1 MSIKSKAALSFAGS
15 RNFPAA
21 KAAVRKFFTKRH
33 EVSLLPNLIEVQL
46 NSYRWF
52 LEKGLKDLLGEI
64 NPIKDFTGKNLE
76 LFFGD
81 YFFDKPKYDELTS
94 RERNTTFEAPLYVAA
109 KLVNKVS
116 GKTKTQDVYFGDFP
130 LMTPRGTFIVN
141 GVERVVVSQL
151 IKSPGAFFSAETMRG
166 KNFYGAKIIPNRGA
180 WLELDTD
187 AAGVIGVKIDRKRR
201 IPITALLRVFGL
213 PGNEDILAA
222 FSDVDTDPDTRYI
235 QNTLSKDASTNADEG
250 FKEVYKRIRP
260 GDLATVE
267 NARSL
272 ISGMFFNAERYD
284 LSQVGR
290 FKFNQRLNIQ
300 NRAIS
305 ASARARP
312 DPLRS
317 RGSEASSQARLA
329 ERDGSASARPASP
342 NRGELPSRDGQILTL
357 EDLVAVVKEI
367 IRLNNSQNPPDDID
381 HLANRRIRAVGELI
395 QARFRVGLARMAR
408 IAKDRMSLADLETV
422 TPAQLI
428 HVRPIVATMQEFFS
442 SSQLSQFMDQTNPL
456 AELEHKRRLSAMG
469 PGGLSRE
476 RAGFEVRDVH
486 RSHYGRLC
494 PITTP
499 EGPNIGLVAHLAT
512 YARINDFGFIE
523 TPYRMVKKTAKNDGH
538 DAVEEISLFDVK
550 NDKGE
555 LVVAAG
561 QTITLKQAKDLAK
574 IENLKDIRLKPR
586 LTNKVSYLDAYE
598 EEQLTIGQAGLE
610 TDPKGYFVEPRASVR
625 VRNVPSIAE
634 TSDIDCLDVS
644 PKQIISVTTS
654 LIPFLEHD
662 DANRA
667 LMGSNMQRQAVSC
680 IKPASPVVGTGME
693 EKAARD
699 SGQVILAE
707 EDGEVVSVV
716 GDKIVIVG
724 NKGKKK
730 EYPLLKFLRTNSAT
744 AINQI
749 PKVSKGQKVKK
760 GDLLADGASTADGE
774 LALGQNVLVAFMSWE
789 GGNYEDAILISE
801 RVVQKDLFS
810 SIHIDDFKIDVR
822 DTKLGPEQ
830 VTRDIPNVGEEK
842 LKDLDENGVIRI
854 GAQIKAGDILVGKIT
869 PKGETDL
876 TAEEKLLRVIFG
888 EKSRDVKDTS
898 LTLPHGEYGKV
909 VNIKEFSRDAGDK
922 LASGVIRSIQ
932 VSVAVLRKI
941 QVGDKM
947 AGRHGN
953 KGVISKI
960 IPVEDMPF
968 MADGTPVDIILNP
981 LGVVSRMNLGQIL
994 ETHLGLAVSRLGYK
1008 VATPVLDGITEAQIK
1023 DELEKAGLPKDGKIT
1038 MYDGKTGEPFD
1049 EKVTVGVAYM
1059 LKLHH
1064 LVDDKMHARSTGPYS
1079 LITQQPLGGKAQFG
1093 GQRFGEM
1100 EVWALEG
1107 YGVAHTLQEMLT
1119 IKSDDVI
1126 GRSKTYESIVK
1137 GEPIKKPNVPE
1148 SFRVLVKELQSL
1160 CLDVELLGEGG
1171 QVTSA
1176 SEESEVI
1183 APNQPVVPVA
1193 MPESSL
1199 FTDEPRK
1206 KFKKKEKK

>member
-1 MSIKSKAALSFAGS
+1 MASKTTMREEKNIDSTKTG
-15 RNFPAA
+15 
-21 KAAVRKFFTKRH
+21 KASRKFFTHRH
-33 EVSLLPNLIEVQL
+33 ETALLPNLIEVQL
-46 NSYRWF
+46 NSYKWF
-52 LEKGLKDLLGEI
+52 LEKGLKELLKEV
-64 NPIKDFTGKNLE
+64 NPIRDFTGKNLE

-81 YFFDKPKYDELTS
+81 YFFDKSKYDEYTS
-94 RERNTTFEAPLYVAA
+94 RERNTTYEAPLYVSA
-109 KLVNKVS
+109 KLLNKVT

-130 LMTPRGTFIVN
+130 LMTPRGTFIIN
-141 GVERVVVSQL
+141 GVERVVVNQL
-151 IKSPGAFFSAETMRG
+151 IKSPGVFFTAESLRG
-166 KNFYGAKIIPNRGA
+166 KNYYGAKIIPNRGA

-201 IPITALLRVFGL
+201 IPITALLRVFGFTD
-213 PGNEDILAA
+213 NEEILQA
-222 FSDVDTDPDTRYI
+222 FKDVDTDPDTKYI
-235 QNTLSKDASTNADEG
+235 QNTLDKDPSQNADDG
-250 FKEVYKRIRP
+250 YKEVYKRIRP
-260 GDLATVE
+260 GDLATVD
-267 NARSL
+267 NAKSL

-284 LSQVGR
+284 LSEVGR
-290 FKFNQRLNIQ
+290 FKFNQRLNVEK
-300 NRAIS
+300 NDS
-305 ASARARP
+305 
-312 DPLRS
+312 
-317 RGSEASSQARLA
+317 
-329 ERDGSASARPASP
+329 
-342 NRGELPSRDGQILTL
+342 QILTK
-357 EDLVAVVKEI
+357 EDLLSVVREI
-367 IRLNNSQNPPDDID
+367 VRLNNNQNPSDDID
-381 HLANRRIRAVGELI
+381 HLANRRVRAVGELI
-395 QARFRVGLARMAR
+395 QARFRVGLTRMAR

-428 HVRPIVATMQEFFS
+428 HVRPVVATMQEFFS

-512 YARINDFGFIE
+512 YARVNEFGFIE
-523 TPYRMVKKTAKNDGH
+523 TPYQKVKKYVKNDGKE
-538 DAVEEISLFDVK
+538 AVGEIALF
-550 NDKGE
+550 E
-555 LVVAAG
+555 LKDTSGKVVVQAG
-561 QTITLKQAKDLAK
+561 NVVSEKEAKDLQK
-574 IENLKDIRLKPR
+574 NSKEETIRIKPK
-586 LTNKVSYLDAYE
+586 LTEEIIYLDAFE
-598 EEQLTIGQAGLE
+598 EERLVIGQSNIE
-610 TDPKGYFVEPRASVR
+610 TDEQGYFVEARSSVR
-625 VRNVPSIAE
+625 VHSVPSIAS
-634 TSDIDCLDVS
+634 TDDIDCIDVS

-680 IKPASPVVGTGME
+680 IKPDAPIVGTGME
-693 EKAARD
+693 FKAARD
-699 SGQVILAE
+699 SGTMILAE
-707 EDGEVVSVV
+707 EDGEVTSVT
-716 GDKIVIVG
+716 GEKIVVTSDK
-724 NKGKKK
+724 NKKK
-730 EYPLLKFLRTNSAT
+730 EYKLLKFVRTNSAT

-749 PKVSKGQKVKK
+749 PRVTKGQMVKK
-760 GDLLADGASTADGE
+760 GDFLADGASTENGE

-789 GGNYEDAILISE
+789 GGNYEDAILVSE
-801 RVVQKDLFS
+801 KMVQADRYS

-842 LKDLDENGVIRI
+842 LKDLDETGVIRI
-854 GAQIKAGDILVGKIT
+854 GAQVKAGDILVGKIT

-909 VNIKEFSRDAGDK
+909 VNIREFSREAGDK
-922 LASGVIRSIQ
+922 LPSGVIRSIQ
-932 VSVAVLRKI
+932 VSVAVLRKV

-953 KGVISKI
+953 KGVISKVV
-960 IPVEDMPF
+960 PVEDLPF
-968 MADGTPVDIILNP
+968 MADGRTVDLILNP

-994 ETHLGLAVSRLGYK
+994 ETHLGMAAYLQGFK
-1008 VATPVLDGITEAQIK
+1008 VATPVLDGVTEEEIK
-1023 DELEKAGLPKDGKIT
+1023 DQLVKAGIPEDGKVV
-1038 MYDGKTGEPFD
+1038 MYDGKTGEAFD

-1107 YGVAHTLQEMLT
+1107 YGAAHTLQEMLT
-1119 IKSDDVI
+1119 IKSDDVV
-1126 GRSKTYESIVK
+1126 GRSKTYEAIVK
-1137 GEPIKKPNVPE
+1137 GEAIKKPNVPE

-1160 CLDVELLGEGG
+1160 GLDVELLGEGG
-1171 QVTSA
+1171 KVTSA
-1176 SEESEVI
+1176 AEEPEVV
-1183 APNQPVVPVA
+1183 APGEIK
-1193 MPESSL
+1193 ESQAVLEEAKSL
-1199 FTDEPRK
+1199 FEDEPK
-1206 KFKKKEKK
+1206 KDKKKKKK

>member
-1 MSIKSKAALSFAGS
+1 MSKKSTITEMVKEAPIKA
-15 RNFPAA
+15 
-21 KAAVRKFFTKRH
+21 RKFFSKRH

-46 NSYRWF
+46 NSYKWF
-52 LEKGLKDLLGEI
+52 LEKGLKELLGEI

-81 YFFDKPKYDELTS
+81 YFFDKSKYDEFTS
-94 RERNTTFEAPLYVAA
+94 RERNTTFEAPLYVSA
-109 KLVNKVS
+109 KLVNKVT

-130 LMTPRGTFIVN
+130 LMTPRGTFIIN
-141 GVERVVVSQL
+141 GVERVVVNQL
-151 IKSPGAFFSAETMRG
+151 IKSPGAFFSVENIRG
-166 KNFYGAKIIPNRGA
+166 KQYYGAKIIPNRGA

-213 PGNEDILAA
+213 SSNEEILETFA
-222 FSDVDTDPDTRYI
+222 DVDTDPDTKYI
-235 QNTLSKDASTNADEG
+235 KSTLEKDASQNADEG

-260 GDLATVE
+260 GDLATVD

-272 ISGMFFNAERYD
+272 ISGMFFMADRYD
-284 LSQVGR
+284 LSAVGR
-290 FKFNQRLNIQ
+290 FKFNQRLNITK
-300 NRAIS
+300 NES
-305 ASARARP
+305 G
-312 DPLRS
+312 L
-317 RGSEASSQARLA
+317 
-329 ERDGSASARPASP
+329 
-342 NRGELPSRDGQILTL
+342 LTK
-357 EDLVAVVKEI
+357 EDLVAVIKEV
-367 IRLNNSQNPPDDID
+367 IRLNNTQQQADDID
-381 HLANRRIRAVGELI
+381 HLANRRVRAVGELI
-395 QARFRVGLARMAR
+395 QTRFRVGLARMAR
-408 IAKDRMSLADLETV
+408 IAKDRMSLADLESV

-512 YARINDFGFIE
+512 YARVNDFGFIE
-523 TPYRMVKKTAKNDGH
+523 TPYRLVKKAVKNDGKS
-538 DAVEEISLFDVK
+538 AVGEISLFDIKDV
-550 NDKGE
+550 NGNL
-555 LVVAAG
+555 LVSAG
-561 QTITLKQAKDLAK
+561 QEISDKQAKEIAK
-574 IENLKDIRLKPR
+574 NGQLLEIRIKPR
-586 LTNKVSYLDAYE
+586 ATEKIIYLDAYE
-598 EEQLTIGQAGLE
+598 EEKLVIGQSNIE
-610 TDPKGYFVEPRASVR
+610 IDENGYFKEQRSSVR
-625 VRNVPSIAE
+625 VRSVPSIASTDE
-634 TSDIDCLDVS
+634 IDCLDVS

-680 IKPASPVVGTGME
+680 IRPDAPIVGTGME
-693 EKAARD
+693 GKAARD

-707 EDGEVVSVV
+707 EDGEVVSSTGEKIVVV
-716 GDKIVIVG
+716 GE
-724 NKGKKK
+724 KGKKK
-730 EYPLLKFLRTNSAT
+730 EYHLLKFLRTNSAT
-744 AINQI
+744 SINQ
-749 PKVSKGQKVKK
+749 VSRVFKGQQVKK
-760 GDLLADGASTADGE
+760 GDLLADGASTHNGE

-789 GGNYEDAILISE
+789 GGNYEDAILVSE
-801 RVVQKDLFS
+801 RVVQRDLYS

-830 VTRDIPNVGEEK
+830 ITRDIPNVGEEK

-854 GAQIKAGDILVGKIT
+854 GAQVKAGDILVGKIT

-909 VNIKEFSRDAGDK
+909 VNIREFSRDAGDK
-922 LASGVIRSIQ
+922 LPSGVIRSIQ

-960 IPVEDMPF
+960 IPVEDLPF
-968 MADGTPVDIILNP
+968 MEDGTSVDIILNP

-994 ETHLGLAVSRLGYK
+994 ETHLGMAARRLGYN
-1008 VATPVLDGITEAQIK
+1008 VATPVLDGIKEHQIK
-1023 DELEKAGLPKDGKIT
+1023 SELEKSGISSGGKVT
-1038 MYDGKTGEPFD
+1038 LYDGKTGEPFD
-1049 EKVTVGVAYM
+1049 EKITVGVAYM

-1107 YGVAHTLQEMLT
+1107 YGAAHTLQEMLT
-1119 IKSDDVI
+1119 IKSDDVV
-1126 GRSKTYESIVK
+1126 GRSKTYEAIVK

-1171 QVTSA
+1171 VVSSA
-1176 SEESEVI
+1176 SEEPEV
-1183 APNQPVVPVA
+1183 VVPGESAQTTNV
-1193 MPESSL
+1193 PETLL
-1199 FTDEPRK
+1199 FEDEP
-1206 KFKKKEKK
+1206 KKEKRKKKDKKTD

>member
-1 MSIKSKAALSFAGS
+1 MAKKATTILSPQNTKTS
-15 RNFPAA
+15 
-21 KAAVRKFFTKRH
+21 RKFFSKLQ
-33 EVSLLPNLIEVQL
+33 EVVELPNLIEVQL
-46 NSYRWF
+46 NSYKWYF
-52 LEKGLKDLLGEI
+52 EKGLKELLEEI
-64 NPIKDFTGKNLE
+64 NPIRDFTGKNLE
-76 LFFGD
+76 LSFGD
-81 YFFDKPKYDELTS
+81 YFLDKPKYDEFTS
-94 RERNTTFEAPLYVAA
+94 RERNTTYEAPLYVSA
-109 KLVNKVS
+109 KLVNKVT

-130 LMTPRGTFIVN
+130 LMTPRGTFVIN

-151 IKSPGAFFSAETMRG
+151 IKSPGVFFTAEFNRG
-166 KNFYGAKIIPNRGA
+166 KNQYGAKIVPNRGA

-201 IPITALLRVFGL
+201 IPITALLRVFGMSN
-213 PGNEDILAA
+213 NEEILEAFKDI
-222 FSDVDTDPDTRYI
+222 DTDPETKYI
-235 QNTLSKDASTNADEG
+235 ANTLEKDPSTNADEG

-260 GDLATVE
+260 GDLATVD

-272 ISGMFFNAERYD
+272 ISAMFFNFERYD
-284 LSQVGR
+284 LSEVGR
-290 FKFNQRLNIQ
+290 FKFNQRLNINQ
-300 NRAIS
+300 ENE
-305 ASARARP
+305 
-312 DPLRS
+312 S
-317 RGSEASSQARLA
+317 R
-329 ERDGSASARPASP
+329 
-342 NRGELPSRDGQILTL
+342 ILTID
-357 EDLVAVVKEI
+357 DLVLVVREI
-367 IRLNNSQNPPDDID
+367 IRLNNSQEPADDID
-381 HLANRRIRAVGELI
+381 HLGNRRIRAVGELI
-395 QARFRVGLARMAR
+395 QTRYRVGLARMSR

-428 HVRPIVATMQEFFS
+428 HVRPIVAAMQEFFS

-499 EGPNIGLVAHLAT
+499 EGPNIGLVSHLST
-512 YARINDFGFIE
+512 YARLNDYGFIE
-523 TPYRMVKKTAKNDGH
+523 TPYRMTKKDAHNDGKDAVGEFALHDIADESGKVIVPAGEKITAETAKQLQK
-538 DAVEEISLFDVK
+538 ISTM
-550 NDKGE
+550 E
-555 LVVAAG
+555 L
-561 QTITLKQAKDLAK
+561 
-574 IENLKDIRLKPR
+574 IRIKTR
-586 LTNKVSYLDAYE
+586 LTDQIHHLDAYE
-598 EEQLTIGQAGLE
+598 EDHLTIGQASI
-610 TDPKGYFVEPRASVR
+610 DVNADGYFVEERTSVR
-625 VRNVPSIAE
+625 IHGTPGIGE
-634 TSDIDCLDVS
+634 TDDIDCIDVS

-667 LMGSNMQRQAVSC
+667 LMGSNMQRQAVST
-680 IKPASPVVGTGME
+680 IVPSAPIIGTGME
-693 EKAARD
+693 AKAAQD
-699 SGQVILAE
+699 SGQVVMAE
-707 EDGEVVSVV
+707 GDGTVEAVS
-716 GDKIVIVG
+716 GDKIVVKY
-724 NKGKKK
+724 NDGKKK
-730 EYPLLKFLRTNSAT
+730 EYNLLKFLRTNSGT
-744 AINQI
+744 CINQI
-749 PKVSKGQKVKK
+749 ARVNKGQVVTA
-760 GDLLADGASTADGE
+760 GDVLADGTSTEHGE

-789 GGNYEDAILISE
+789 GGNYEDAIL
-801 RVVQKDLFS
+801 FS
-810 SIHIDDFKIDVR
+810 SRLVHQDKYTSIHIEDFKIDVR
-822 DTKLGPEQ
+822 DTKLGPEV

-854 GAQIKAGDILVGKIT
+854 GAQVKAGDILVGKIT

-909 VNIKEFSRDAGDK
+909 VNIREFSREAGDK
-922 LASGVIRSIQ
+922 LQSGVIRSIQ

-960 IPVEDMPF
+960 IPVEDMPY

-994 ETHLGLAVSRLGYK
+994 ETHLGMAAMRLGYK
-1008 VATPVLDGITEAQIK
+1008 IATPVLDGITEDQIK
-1023 DELEKAGLPKDGKIT
+1023 AELEKAGIPSDGKVEVF
-1038 MYDGKTGEPFD
+1038 DGKTGEKFD

-1107 YGVAHTLQEMLT
+1107 YGAAHTLQEMLT
-1119 IKSDDVI
+1119 IKSDDVV
-1126 GRSKTYESIVK
+1126 GRSKTYEAIVK

-1160 CLDVELLGEGG
+1160 CLDVDLLGEHG
-1171 QVTSA
+1171 VMSA
-1176 SEESEVI
+1176 TEEPEIIVEGE
-1183 APNQPVVPVA
+1183 PQPVVEAAP
-1193 MPESSL
+1193 SFL
-1199 FTDEPRK
+1199 FDEPLK
-1206 KFKKKEKK
+1206 KKKEKKVKK

>member
-1 MSIKSKAALSFAGS
+1 MATKTNVASVTAPLGQKEGKTQ
-15 RNFPAA
+15 
-21 KAAVRKFFTKRH
+21 VRKFFTDSH
-33 EVSLLPNLIEVQL
+33 ETKLLPNLIEVQL
-46 NSYRWF
+46 NSYHWF
-52 LEKGLKDLLGEI
+52 VEKGLKELLSEV
-64 NPIKDFTGKNLE
+64 NPIRDFTGKNLE

-81 YFFDKPKYDELTS
+81 HFFDKAKYDEFTS
-94 RERNTTFEAPLYVAA
+94 RERNTTFEAPLYVSA
-109 KLVNKVS
+109 KLVNKAT

-130 LMTPRGTFIVN
+130 LMTPRGTFIIN
-141 GVERVVVSQL
+141 GVERVVVNQL
-151 IKSPGAFFSAETMRG
+151 IKSPGVFFTAENIRN

-213 PGNEDILAA
+213 SKNEEILTAFADI
-222 FSDVDTDPDTRYI
+222 DTDPDTKYI
-235 QNTLSKDASTNADEG
+235 QNTLDKDASTNADEG

-260 GDLATVE
+260 GDLATVD
-267 NARSL
+267 NAKSL
-272 ISGMFFNAERYD
+272 ISGMFFNSERYD
-284 LSQVGR
+284 FSPVGR
-290 FKFNQRLNIQ
+290 YKFNQRMSGG
-300 NRAIS
+300 AT
-305 ASARARP
+305 
-312 DPLRS
+312 
-317 RGSEASSQARLA
+317 GSSSLASS
-329 ERDGSASARPASP
+329 E
-342 NRGELPSRDGQILTL
+342 RDGQILTL
-357 EDLVAVVKEI
+357 EDLVMVVREV
-367 IRLNNSQNPPDDID
+367 IRLNNTQEFPDDID
-381 HLANRRIRAVGELI
+381 HLANRRVRAVGELI
-395 QARFRVGLARMAR
+395 QTRFRVGLARMAR

-512 YARINDFGFIE
+512 YARVNDFGFIE
-523 TPYRMVKKTAKNDGH
+523 TPYRFVKRKAKNDGK
-538 DAVEEISLFDVK
+538 DAVDEIALFDIK
-550 NDKGE
+550 DEKGK
-555 LVVAAG
+555 VIVPAG
-561 QTITLKQAKDLAK
+561 QTISASQAKEIAK
-574 IENLKDIRLKPR
+574 NAKLLEVLVKPHATDR
-586 LTNKVSYLDAYE
+586 IDYLDAFE
-598 EEQLTIGQAGLE
+598 EEQLIIGQSNIE
-610 TDPKGYFVEPRASVR
+610 IDDKGYFKDARTSVR
-625 VRNVPSIAE
+625 VHSVPSIAATDE
-634 TSDIDCLDVS
+634 LDALDVS

-680 IKPASPVVGTGME
+680 IKPQAPIVGTGME
-693 EKAARD
+693 GKAARD
-699 SGQVILAE
+699 SGTVVLAE
-707 EDGEVVSVV
+707 EDGVVTSAT
-716 GDKIVIVG
+716 GDKIIVVSE
-724 NKGKKK
+724 KGKKK

-744 AINQI
+744 SINQI
-749 PKVSKGQKVKK
+749 SRVNKGQKVKK
-760 GDLLADGASTADGE
+760 GDVLADGASTEGGE
-774 LALGQNVLVAFMSWE
+774 LALGQNILLAFLSWE
-789 GGNYEDAILISE
+789 GGNYEDAILVSE
-801 RVVQKDLFS
+801 RVVQQDRYS

-842 LKDLDENGVIRI
+842 LKDLDETGVIRI
-854 GAQIKAGDILVGKIT
+854 GAQVKAGDILVGKIT

-909 VNIKEFSRDAGDK
+909 VNIREFSREAGDK
-922 LASGVIRSIQ
+922 LPSGVIRSIQ

-968 MADGTPVDIILNP
+968 MEDGRPVDIILNP

-994 ETHLGLAVSRLGYK
+994 ETHLGMAALRLGYK
-1008 VATPVLDGITEAQIK
+1008 VATPVLDGVAEHHIK
-1023 DELEKAGLPKDGKIT
+1023 EELEKAGIPRDGKVSLF
-1038 MYDGKTGEPFD
+1038 DGKTGEMFD
-1049 EKVTVGVAYM
+1049 EKVTVGVMYM

-1107 YGVAHTLQEMLT
+1107 YGAAHTLQEMLT
-1119 IKSDDVI
+1119 IKSDDVV
-1126 GRSKTYESIVK
+1126 GRSKTYEAIVK
-1137 GEPIKKPNVPE
+1137 GEPIKKPNIPE

-1160 CLDVELLGEGG
+1160 CMDVELLGKDG
-1171 QVTSA
+1171 VVSSA
-1176 SEESEVI
+1176 SEEPEI
-1183 APNQPVVPVA
+1183 VVPGPVTPVSA
-1193 MPESSL
+1193 IPDISL
-1199 FTDEPRK
+1199 FADEVK
-1206 KFKKKEKK
+1206 KDSKKYKKEKKNK